1 MYLALVNSISHS
13 GLLGSDPSPLPAKAG
28 GEPHMSSLLMEL
40 FDPGEADWGDGA
52 MGRDTALAQFCR
64 LTSEVLISVR
74 VCGTGW
80 YTHACLPS

>member
-1 MYLALVNSISHS
+1 
-13 GLLGSDPSPLPAKAG
+13 
-28 GEPHMSSLLMEL
+28 MSSLLMEL
-40 FDPGEADWGDGA
+40 FDPREADWGDGA

-74 VCGTGW
+74 VCGRGW